1 MPAEFYFVPVGL
13 LVLVS
18 VLRLPALIRD
28 WRDPLLRSVSVVLA
42 LGGVIFFFAAP
53 PTIAKVNAS
62 AGIINFSAPLVYC
75 LLTAA
80 SAAVIHLTITWRGGP
95 ARRRVVATR
104 WCLGGYGLVVIA
116 LFTLFALGDASVE
129 RLRDFDTYYATA
141 PFLREMIVL
150 YLVAHAFA
158 TVVLASLCRRW
169 SHDVTGVLRAGLLL
183 IVTGSLL
190 NLGYDACKA
199 IAVGARWAGHDLDG
213 LSTAVAPPLAAVSTF
228 CQGVGF
234 ALPAVS
240 QSVTRQWRS
249 WSEYKRLAPL
259 WASLRGV
266 APHRSVRI
274 PWWSSP
280 GKRRLQR
287 TSDILD
293 GLAMLPLD
301 SEIGTEARAGAV
313 AAGATERG
321 AAAAAA
327 AAMVVRALEAR
338 RAPGHGEDPAT
349 RPRTGPAAGPG
360 AAGAVAHDGQGLLL
374 LSDALRARIP
384 ETVPGPRAERC
395 LSSSATGQ
403 E

>member
-13 LVLVS
+13 VVLVS

-28 WRDPLLRSVSVVLA
+28 WRDLLLRSV
-42 LGGVIFFFAAP
+42 
-53 PTIAKVNAS
+53 
-62 AGIINFSAPLVYC
+62 
-75 LLTAA
+75 
-80 SAAVIHLTITWRGGP
+80 
-95 ARRRVVATR
+95 TR

-150 YLVAHAFA
+150 YLLAHAFA

-249 WSEYKRLAPL
+249 WSEYKRLSPL

-327 AAMVVRALEAR
+327 AAMVVSALEAR

-349 RPRTGPAAGPG
+349 RPRTGLTADAAAGAAAGPG